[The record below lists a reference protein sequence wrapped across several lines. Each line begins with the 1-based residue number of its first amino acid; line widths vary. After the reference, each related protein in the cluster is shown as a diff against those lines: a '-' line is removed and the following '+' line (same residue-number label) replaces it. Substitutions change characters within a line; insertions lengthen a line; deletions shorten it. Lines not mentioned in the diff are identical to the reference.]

1 MLTNVAA
8 TKVERRE
15 GWLEA
20 REEAGTLSIFAG
32 GNWNIA
38 AAQRLEREFHRL
50 GAFKGAHARL
60 DLAAVESLD
69 TAGAW
74 LLRWLAARLE
84 RAGVKVE
91 ILNVAEAQQA
101 LLERLAHLDSQLA
114 IEPPRRNPLL
124 TIIER
129 VGEGAF
135 DIAAEMKEGLSFLGL
150 TVVSLARLPLRPGQF
165 RFKAVVY
172 HMEQSGLNAIPIVAL
187 ISFLIGVVLAYQGS
201 IQLAQFG
208 AEVFVVDLVAV
219 AVLRELG
226 ILLTAIVVAGRSGS
240 AYTAQIGAMRINEE
254 VDAMRT
260 IGLDPMQVL
269 VVPRLIA
276 LVITLPLL
284 GFIADIMGLV
294 GGAVMANIELG
305 VSPGIFIERLGSAF
319 SPWSFGVGLIKAP
332 VFAVIIALT
341 GCYMGMKVSGSAESV
356 GLYTTRAVVHAIF
369 AVIVVDAI
377 FSIFFAFIG
386 I

>member
-1 MLTNVAA
+1 MTASDVG
-8 TKVERRE
+8 RRD
-15 GWLEA
+15 GWLNA
-20 REEAGTLSIFAG
+20 REEAGTLSLEAG
-32 GNWNIA
+32 GHWDIA
-38 AAQRLEREFHRL
+38 AAQRLEREFVRL
-50 GAFKGAHARL
+50 GKFKGARARI
-60 DLAAVESLD
+60 DLGAVESLD

-74 LLRWLAARLE
+74 LVRRFAARLE
-84 RAGVKVE
+84 RTGATVE

-101 LLERLAHLDSQLA
+101 LFERLMHIEAQVA
-114 IEPPRRNPLL
+114 IEPPQRSAL
-124 TIIER
+124 IAIVER
-129 VGEGAF
+129 VGKGTIDVGAEVMEG
-135 DIAAEMKEGLSFLGL
+135 ISFLGL
-150 TVVSLARLPLRPGQF
+150 TVVSVARLFVRPAQF

-201 IQLAQFG
+201 IQLTQFG

-219 AVLRELG
+219 SVLRELG
-226 ILLTAIVVAGRSGS
+226 ILLTAIIVAGRSGS

-284 GFIADIMGLV
+284 GFIADVMGLV

-305 VSPGIFIERLGSAF
+305 VSPGVFVERLENAF

-332 VFAVIIALT
+332 VFAGIIALT

-369 AVIVVDAI
+369 AVIVMDAI
-377 FSIFFAFIG
+377 FSIFFAYIG

>member
-1 MLTNVAA
+1 MAA
-8 TKVERRE
+8 PEVGRRD
-15 GWLEA
+15 GWLNA
-20 REEAGTLSIFAG
+20 QEEEGTLSLVAG
-32 GNWNIA
+32 GHWNIA
-38 AAQRLEREFHRL
+38 AAQRLEREFARL
-50 GAFKGAHARL
+50 GGFKGAHARI
-60 DLAAVESLD
+60 DLGAVESLD

-74 LLRWLAARLE
+74 LVHRLAARLE
-84 RAGVKVE
+84 RAGAKVE

-101 LLERLAHLDSQLA
+101 LLERLAHLEAQVA
-114 IEPPRRNPLL
+114 IGAPQRSAL
-124 TIIER
+124 IAIVER
-129 VGEGAF
+129 VGESAI
-135 DIAAEMKEGLSFLGL
+135 DLAAEVKEGIGFLGL
-150 TVVSLARLPLRPGQF
+150 IVISLVRLLRHPGQF
-165 RFKAVVY
+165 RYKAVVY

-201 IQLAQFG
+201 IQLTRFG

-219 AVLRELG
+219 SVLRELG
-226 ILLTAIVVAGRSGS
+226 ILLTAIIVAGRSGS

-260 IGLDPMQVL
+260 LGLDPMQVL

-284 GFIADIMGLV
+284 GFIADIMGLL

-305 VSPGIFIERLGSAF
+305 VSPGVFLERLQDAF
-319 SPWSFGVGLIKAP
+319 SPWSFGVGLVKAP
-332 VFAVIIALT
+332 VFAGIIALT
-341 GCYMGMKVSGSAESV
+341 GCYMGMKVTGSAESV
-356 GLYTTRAVVHAIF
+356 GLYTTRSVVHAIF

-377 FSIFFAFIG
+377 FSVFFAYIG